1 MTTEPLQFSVLAAP
15 VAAIDRRALS
25 QAWYSALYRQ
35 AAPARD
41 ARPIAP
47 SNSPRRGA
55 GAPLLQPRASDN
67 TRAIGQPSCRV
78 ERSNNGARPAAG
90 MERRQI
96 RCALARKIERAML
109 RPQGA
114 PKRATFRIRGVPG
127 RVHVMLRG
135 GARGMQLV
143 AVCSR
148 NARAQVGAALAQ
160 ARYALAARGISVDAQ
175 LRCEEGSC

>member
-35 AAPARD
+35 AAPVRNAQP
-41 ARPIAP
+41 AAP
-47 SNSPRRGA
+47 SKPPRHGA
-55 GAPLLQPRASDN
+55 RTPLTQPRASDDA
-67 TRAIGQPSCRV
+67 RAIGHAPCRM
-78 ERSNNGARPAAG
+78 ERSDNGIRAAAG